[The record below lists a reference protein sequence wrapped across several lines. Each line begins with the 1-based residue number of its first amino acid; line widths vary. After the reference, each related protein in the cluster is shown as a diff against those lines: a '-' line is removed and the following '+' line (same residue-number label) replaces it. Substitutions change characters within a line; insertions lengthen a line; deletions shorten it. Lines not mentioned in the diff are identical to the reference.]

1 LSPYYLVGGGPA
13 EAGANAAKW
22 DDLVQRAFYNG
33 WKSVHGLKHQTVDDA
48 FGFTEDMYG
57 PTSLRRN
64 DLTLLR
70 KKSNINGRLVV
81 LQANAVLQYIVMGD
95 SAYKTRS
102 HITSYLIAA
111 DHIDGYLAWNRQM
124 KKVRISIE
132 WNYGHTA
139 TLFKY
144 LQNKR
149 KMKLLASTTVSK
161 VYTVL
166 INFM

>member
-1 LSPYYLVGGGPA
+1 MGQAPGVNMVAYFIDCNCLPTSVVGGGPA

-95 SAYKTRS
+95 SAYKT
-102 HITSYLIAA
+102 IA
-111 DHIDGYLAWNRQM
+111 HHFVPHCG
-124 KKVRISIE
+124 
-132 WNYGHTA
+132 GPH
-139 TLFKY
+139 
-144 LQNKR
+144 
-149 KMKLLASTTVSK
+149 
-161 VYTVL
+161 
-166 INFM
+166 